1 MRRRLGEL
9 LTEVASSYTL
19 ERVATTRQPWTR
31 PAMFYLSK
39 VLPLFVLPLGL
50 VLLLAIAGLWT
61 RRRILIWAAIAVLW
75 LSSTPVLSDAL
86 MRAMEGGAVRIPA
99 TDAPRADA
107 IVALSGFRIVAPGK
121 AAISEWKDLSRFLGG
136 VELYRVGRAPLL
148 VLTGGWE
155 PWERSAPTQGDVL
168 ARYATGMGVPADSVV
183 TTGRVRNTAEEAAA
197 VAALLRARRGARAP
211 GGSATTVLLVTSAYH
226 MARAERLFRRQ
237 GLTVVPFPVDFQVS
251 AASTL
256 SVLTFLPTAHALE
269 ETTSA
274 LHELFG
280 RLFYMIFR

>member
-1 MRRRLGEL
+1 
-9 LTEVASSYTL
+9 
-19 ERVATTRQPWTR
+19 
-31 PAMFYLSK
+31 MFYLSK